1 MACRYPG
8 AADADQLWKLLCDGA
23 DATSETPL
31 DRYDVEELYSSDARP
46 GTIRSRRAAYVR
58 DMASFDAGFFEMSPT
73 DARELD
79 PQQRLLLMT
88 AWEAL
93 EDAGQVPERLA
104 GSRTGVYV
112 GNTRADFLEMQYRKG
127 LQAATAAQFHNYRPL
142 LAARLSYFFDFRGP
156 SMVLDTACS
165 SSLVAVHN
173 AVQSLRAGETPLALA
188 AGVNLKLRVDE
199 GVMMTAAGTLAR
211 DGRCKFGDANADGYA
226 PSDGVGVV
234 VLKPL
239 ANALADG
246 DRIRAV
252 IQGSAVS
259 NDGRTGGALLTP
271 SLAGQVDVL
280 RWAYEDA
287 GIDPS
292 EVDFV
297 EAHGVGSPQLDP
309 LEFAALGEVLGQNRP
324 WDRPC
329 LVGSVKT
336 NIGHS
341 EAAGGLAGLIK
352 TVLCLEHGQVPPSLH
367 LHEPNP
373 RVAWDRLP
381 LRVPDRLQ
389 ALPYMG
395 RPAIAGVSGQG
406 VSALNAHLVL
416 SQGDTAAAGRIP
428 APRQED
434 GEHAYLLP
442 LSARTPEALEDL
454 ARLYTAY
461 LGPNGK
467 GSAYRLRD
475 ICFSAATRRTH
486 HPYRMAVV
494 ATSHEEM
501 AAALSGTGEPRR
513 IRRGRP
519 VVVFAERYCKGE
531 AVDWYQLYDE
541 TCRYVPLPHYP
552 WQTQRYWPGDA
563 SPAPQQDADLADT
576 VLREHARTAYTETS
590 MLSEIGIDSLAMLRI
605 IVELSEK
612 FDRSVEPE
620 ELAQLHDVAGLRT
633 WLRQLEAQTA

>member
-1 MACRYPG
+1 MACRFPG
-8 AADADQLWKLLCDGA
+8 AANADQLWELLCDGA
-23 DATSETPL
+23 DATSETPP
-31 DRYDVEELYSSDARP
+31 DRYDVDALYSADAQP
-46 GTIRSRRAAYVR
+46 GTLRSRRAAYIR
-58 DMASFDAGFFEMSPT
+58 DMAAFDAEFFEMSPT
-73 DARELD
+73 DAKELD

-93 EDAGQVPERLA
+93 EDAGQRPDVLA

-127 LQAATAAQFHNYRPL
+127 LKSATAAQFHNYRPL
-142 LAARLSYFFDFRGP
+142 LAARTSYFFDFRGP
-156 SMVLDTACS
+156 SVVLDTACS

-173 AVQSLRAGETPLALA
+173 AVQSIRAGETPLALA
-188 AGVNLKLRVDE
+188 AGVNLKLRADE

-211 DGRCKFGDANADGYA
+211 DGRSKFGDASADGYS

-252 IQGSAVS
+252 IQGSAIS
-259 NDGRTGGALLTP
+259 NDGRTGGSLLTP
-271 SLAGQVDVL
+271 SLAGQIDVL

-287 GIDPS
+287 GVNPAD
-292 EVDFV
+292 VDYV

-309 LEFAALGEVLGQNRP
+309 LEFAALGEVVGHGRP

-329 LVGSVKT
+329 MVGSVKT

-352 TVLCLEHGQVPPSLH
+352 TVLCLEHGQVPPNLH
-367 LHEPNP
+367 MRAPNP

-381 LRVPDRLQ
+381 LRMPDRIE
-389 ALPYMG
+389 ALPYTG

-416 SQGDTAAAGRIP
+416 RQGDTVAAGRIP
-428 APRQED
+428 SPRQEH
-434 GEHAYLLP
+434 GEQAYLLP

-454 ARLYTAY
+454 ARAYTAY
-461 LGPNGK
+461 LSPHGK
-467 GSAYRLRD
+467 GGGYALRD
-475 ICFSAATRRTH
+475 ICFSASLRRQH

-501 AAALSGTGEPRR
+501 VGALSGTGEPRR

-519 VVVFAERYCKGE
+519 VVVVAERYCKGE
-531 AVDWYQLYDE
+531 VVDWHELYDPG
-541 TCRYVPLPHYP
+541 CRYVPLPGYP
-552 WQTQRYWPGDA
+552 WQTQRYWPGE
-563 SPAPQQDADLADT
+563 SEPQQNGADLADN

-605 IVELSEK
+605 IVDLSEK
-612 FDRSVEPE
+612 FERQVEPE
-620 ELAQLHDVAGLRT
+620 ELARLHDVAALRQ
-633 WLRQLEAQTA
+633 WLRELEAQTA